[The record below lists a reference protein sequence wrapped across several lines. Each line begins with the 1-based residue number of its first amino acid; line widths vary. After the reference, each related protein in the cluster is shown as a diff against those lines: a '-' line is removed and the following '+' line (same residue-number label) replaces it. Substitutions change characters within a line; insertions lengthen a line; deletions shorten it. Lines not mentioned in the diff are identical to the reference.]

1 MSIIPPVS
9 RFVLQRWYFWCSGSR
24 QNNIDMFFLS
34 IFMIVRLKGFYKS
47 CFFFGLDQGHRWSWR
62 QEDGYFER
70 HNELGGSR
78 SVQAL
83 ARSFSSW
90 GFWCWRYCRD
100 LKIAWFA
107 SWSPHCK
114 FVFAKRFDNHID
126 FLQIKMVKRRSIQ
139 IPPGHLAANII
150 PLVRNNVTHG
160 KKKSD
165 VFVTLSNYQL
175 KICNIVNILV
185 YY

>member
-1 MSIIPPVS
+1 
-9 RFVLQRWYFWCSGSR
+9 
-24 QNNIDMFFLS
+24 MFFLS
-34 IFMIVRLKGFYKS
+34 IFLNVTLKCFCKY
-47 CFFFGLDQGHRWSWR
+47 CFFFGLDQGHRWSWW
-62 QEDGYFER
+62 QEDGDFER
-70 HNELGGSR
+70 YDELGGSR

-90 GFWCWRYCRD
+90 GFRCWRYCRD
-100 LKIAWFA
+100 LKIARFS

-114 FVFAKRFDNHID
+114 FVFAKLFDNHID

-160 KKKSD
+160 KKIPM
-165 VFVTLSNYQL
+165 FLSQWAIIN
-175 KICNIVNILV
+175 
-185 YY
+185 